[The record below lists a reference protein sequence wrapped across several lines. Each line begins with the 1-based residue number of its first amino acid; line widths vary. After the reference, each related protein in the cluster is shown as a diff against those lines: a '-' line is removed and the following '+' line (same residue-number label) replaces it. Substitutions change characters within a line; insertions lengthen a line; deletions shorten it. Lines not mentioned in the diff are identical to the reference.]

1 MKKISIITV
10 NYNQP
15 QVTRE
20 LLQSIAQVNTYK
32 NIEIIVVDNGG
43 KINSVPV
50 LAPEF
55 PDVQFIRSE
64 VNLGFAGGNNIGI
77 AAASGDYFFLVNNDT
92 EFTADLVQKLVDVL
106 DEHPEA
112 GMISPRINYFAD
124 KGLIQYAGF
133 TPINYYTLRNKSVGK
148 YKRNIDEF
156 NKIIAPTACGH
167 GAALM
172 VKREAVDKAGLMFEN
187 YFLYYEEVDWCERV
201 KRAGYQIWMRGDAVI
216 YHKESISVGKN
227 SWLKEYFMN
236 RNRILF
242 ARRNAPLFKRL
253 VFYVFFIFVVTPR
266 NIIAYIKSGNYGF
279 IGYLLKGIW
288 WNITHKKNSP
298 TLGVKLNN

>member
-1 MKKISIITV
+1 MKKVSIITV

-15 QVTRE
+15 GVTRE
-20 LLQSIAQVNTYK
+20 LLQSIAQVNTYT

-43 KINSVPV
+43 KVNSVPE

-55 PDVQFIRSE
+55 PDVQFIRSD

-77 AAASGDYFFLVNNDT
+77 AAATGDYFFLVNNDT
-92 EFTADLVQKLVDVL
+92 EFTAGLVQKLVDVL
-106 DEHPEA
+106 NEHPEA
-112 GMISPRINYFAD
+112 GMVSPRINYYAD

-133 TPINYYTLRNKSVGK
+133 TPINYYTLRNRSVGK
-148 YKRNIDEF
+148 YKRNIDDF

-266 NIIAYIKSGNYGF
+266 NIITYIKSGNYGF